1 LSIPKKTLEDLEFN
15 IVVENVSKY
24 AVTNIGRD
32 LLNSLK
38 PDLDFKKI
46 DFNLNLVS
54 EYLSS
59 LENDNNFPNH
69 GFESISKELKI
80 IEIENSQLEIESFR
94 KIKHLVESSIL
105 HIKFLKKFKNYYK
118 NIFLLTDSLKMEK
131 NIIIEISS
139 VIDKYGFIKDNAS
152 LELLEIRKVLTQQN
166 LKLDKPFQLL

>member
-1 LSIPKKTLEDLEFN
+1 MSIPKKTLEDLEFN

-69 GFESISKELKI
+69 GLK
-80 IEIENSQLEIESFR
+80 
-94 KIKHLVESSIL
+94 VY
-105 HIKFLKKFKNYYK
+105 LK
-118 NIFLLTDSLKMEK
+118 
-131 NIIIEISS
+131 
-139 VIDKYGFIKDNAS
+139 
-152 LELLEIRKVLTQQN
+152 N
-166 LKLDKPFQLL
+166 LK

>member
-15 IVVENVSKY
+15 IVVENISKY
-24 AVTNIGRD
+24 SITSMGRD
-32 LLNSLK
+32 ILNSIK

-80 IEIENSQLEIESFR
+80 IEIENSQL
-94 KIKHLVESSIL
+94 
-105 HIKFLKKFKNYYK
+105 
-118 NIFLLTDSLKMEK
+118 
-131 NIIIEISS
+131 
-139 VIDKYGFIKDNAS
+139 
-152 LELLEIRKVLTQQN
+152 
-166 LKLDKPFQLL
+166 